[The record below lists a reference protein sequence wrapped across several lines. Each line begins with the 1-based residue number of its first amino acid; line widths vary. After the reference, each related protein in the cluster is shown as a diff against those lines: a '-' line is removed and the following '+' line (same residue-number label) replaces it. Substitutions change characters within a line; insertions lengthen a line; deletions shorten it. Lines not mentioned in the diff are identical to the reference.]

1 MLDSRKFRQTSTVI
15 SFVVVLIFSIFRVWQ
30 STTDSRIKGEQIYE
44 EFEKAYVERV
54 VDGDTLVLEGG
65 QRLRYIGI
73 DTPETVHPHKDVE
86 CFGLEASEYNKQLV
100 EGKLVYLESDIQDTD
115 RYGRLLRYVWI
126 DEEMVNEILVRE
138 GYAFASSFPPNVKY
152 QEKFTLLQK
161 EARESEIGLWKECD
175 IYDVDEINIKI
186 NKANQ
191 SLIHSAMDKI
201 ELIFR

>member
-152 QEKFTLLQK
+152 QEKFNLLQK
-161 EARESEIGLWKECD
+161 EARELEIGLWKECNT
-175 IYDVDEINIKI
+175 YDVDEINIKI

>member
-1 MLDSRKFRQTSTVI
+1 MLDSRKFRQSSTVI

-30 STTDSRIKGEQIYE
+30 STTDLRIKGEQFSE
-44 EFEKAYVERV
+44 DFEKTYVERV
-54 VDGDTLVLEGG
+54 IDGDTIVLAGG

-100 EGKLVYLESDIQDTD
+100 EGKLVYLESDVQDTD

-126 DEEMVNEILVRE
+126 NGEMVNEILVRE

-152 QEKFTLLQK
+152 QERFNLLQK
-161 EARESEIGLWKECD
+161 EARESAVGLWKECD
-175 IYDVDEINIKI
+175 IFDMDEVNIKI
-186 NKANQ
+186 KETDQ
-191 SLIHSAMDKI
+191 SLIDSAMDKI